1 VDTQAELQLTDP
13 GAVDSVRVLR
23 ITTSPLALWSFF
35 RNMTRFL
42 GERGFETVAVSS
54 PGPKL
59 DEFRA
64 WSGVPVHAVAMKRR
78 ISPLSDLPALWRLWR
93 LIRRY
98 RPAIVHA
105 HTPKAGLLGMLAA
118 RLARV
123 EIRIYTIHGLPL
135 MTRTGWQFHV
145 LRLAETMA
153 CRLATSVNCVSES
166 VRRVVLDLGICPEAK
181 VRILG
186 YGSCA
191 GVNLDRFDP
200 AASDPADRA
209 RVRALHGIPEDALL
223 LGFVG
228 RLVRDKGIE
237 ELAEAWQHLRAQFP
251 SLHLLCCGE
260 FEPQD
265 PVPAE
270 VRACLQN
277 DPRVHFTDGF
287 VADMPPVY
295 AALDVCALPTY
306 REGLPTVA
314 LECAAMEVP
323 LVATRVPGCTDA
335 VRDGVTG
342 LLVEAHSAD
351 ALGRALARL
360 LDQPGLRKEMGRAA
374 RQFVRAKFSEEI
386 VLGNV
391 LTEYRRLL
399 GKSRSG
405 FGARLLDVCGAIAG
419 LLVSAPLVAAS
430 AIAIRLRMG
439 KPVLFRQLRAGRG
452 GRPFLLYKFRTMA
465 DTTAS
470 SGALPPDSERLT
482 RLGRFLRSTSLDEL
496 PQLWNVLKGEMS
508 LVGPRPLH
516 ARYVDRYTPEQR
528 RRLEVKPGLTGW
540 AQIHGR
546 NDLTWE
552 RKFEL
557 DVWYVENRGLA
568 LDLRILAATL
578 GKLLGRH
585 RTGISHAGH
594 ATMPEYLGPS
604 AQGDAEAARWA
615 R

>member
-1 VDTQAELQLTDP
+1 MSSRGQPMDESLGQA
-13 GAVDSVRVLR
+13 GRVRVLR

-42 GERGFETVAVSS
+42 GQHGFETVAVSS
-54 PGPKL
+54 PGRKL

-64 WSGVPVHAVAMKRR
+64 WAGVPVHAVGMKRQ
-78 ISPLSDLPALWRLWR
+78 ISPLSDLPAVWRLWR

-105 HTPKAGLLGMLAA
+105 HTPKAGLLGMVAA
-118 RLARV
+118 RLALV
-123 EIRIYTIHGLPL
+123 KIRIYTIHGLPL
-135 MTRTGWQFHV
+135 MTRTGWQFRV
-145 LRLAETMA
+145 LRLAETLA

-181 VRILG
+181 VRTLG
-186 YGSCA
+186 FGSCA
-191 GVNLDRFDP
+191 GVNLHRFDP
-200 AASDPADRA
+200 AACDPADRA
-209 RVRALHGIPEDALL
+209 RIRAQHGIPEDAQL

-228 RLVRDKGIE
+228 RLVRDKGIG
-237 ELAEAWQHLRAQFP
+237 ELADAWQRLRAEFP
-251 SLHLLCCGE
+251 NLHLLCCGE

-265 PVPAE
+265 PVPEE
-270 VRACLQN
+270 VRERLQN

-287 VADMPPVY
+287 VAEMPPVY
-295 AALDVCALPTY
+295 AALDVCVLPTY

-351 ALGRALARL
+351 ALGRAVARL
-360 LDQPGLRKEMGRAA
+360 LDEPRLGKEMGRAA
-374 RQFVRAKFSEEI
+374 REFVRAKFSEEI

-391 LTEYRRLL
+391 LNEYRRLL
-399 GKSRSG
+399 GESRSAGG
-405 FGARLLDVCGAIAG
+405 FRERLVDVCGAIAG
-419 LLVSAPLVAAS
+419 LVVSAPLLAAA

-439 KPVLFRQLRAGRG
+439 RPVLFRQSRAGRG

-465 DTTAS
+465 DARDS
-470 SGALPPDSERLT
+470 AGALLPDSERLT
-482 RLGRFLRSTSLDEL
+482 RLGRFLRRTSLDEL

-528 RRLEVKPGLTGW
+528 RRLEVKPGVTGW

-546 NDLTWE
+546 NELTWE

-557 DVWYVENRGLA
+557 DVWYVENRSLW
-568 LDLRILAATL
+568 LDLRILAATF
-578 GKLLGRH
+578 GKVLGRD
-585 RTGISHAGH
+585 RSGISQSGH
-594 ATMPEYLGPS
+594 ATMPEYLGPP
-604 AQGDAEAARWA
+604 A
-615 R
+615 

>member
-1 VDTQAELQLTDP
+1 MFSRGQPMDENRGQA
-13 GAVDSVRVLR
+13 GRVRVLR

-42 GERGFETVAVSS
+42 GEQGFETVAVSS
-54 PGPKL
+54 PGRKL

-64 WSGVPVHAVAMKRR
+64 WAGVPVHAVGMKRQ
-78 ISPLSDLPALWRLWR
+78 ISPLSDLPAVWRLWR

-105 HTPKAGLLGMLAA
+105 HTPKAGLLGMIAA
-118 RLARV
+118 RLALV
-123 EIRIYTIHGLPL
+123 KIRIYTIHGLPL

-145 LRLAETMA
+145 LRLAETLA

-166 VRRVVLDLGICPEAK
+166 VRRVVVDLGICPEPK
-181 VRILG
+181 VRTLG
-186 YGSCA
+186 YGSCS
-191 GVNLDRFDP
+191 GVNLNRFDP
-200 AASDPADRA
+200 AACDPADRA
-209 RVRALHGIPEDALL
+209 RVRAQHGIPADALL

-228 RLVRDKGIE
+228 RLVRDKGIG
-237 ELAEAWQHLRAQFP
+237 ELAAAWQRLRAEFP
-251 SLHLLCCGE
+251 NLHLLCCGE

-270 VRACLQN
+270 VRERLQN

-295 AALDVCALPTY
+295 AALDVCVLPTY

-351 ALGRALARL
+351 ALWRALARL
-360 LDQPGLRKEMGRAA
+360 LHEPRLGKEMGRAA
-374 RQFVRAKFSEEI
+374 RELVRAKFSEDI
-386 VLGNV
+386 VLVNV
-391 LTEYRRLL
+391 LSEYRRLL
-399 GKSRSG
+399 GDSRSLGG
-405 FGARLLDVCGAIAG
+405 FRKRLVDVCGAIAG
-419 LLVSAPLVAAS
+419 LVVSAPLLAAAS
-430 AIAIRLRMG
+430 IAILLRMG
-439 KPVLFRQLRAGRG
+439 RPVLFRQPRAGRG
-452 GRPFLLYKFRTMA
+452 GQPFLLYKFRTMA
-465 DTTAS
+465 DAIDS
-470 SGALPPDSERLT
+470 AGALLPDSERLT
-482 RLGRFLRSTSLDEL
+482 RLGRFLRRTSLDEL

-508 LVGPRPLH
+508 LVGPRPLF
-516 ARYVDRYTPEQR
+516 AKYVARYTPEQR
-528 RRLEVKPGLTGW
+528 RRLEVSPGLTGW

-546 NDLTWE
+546 NELTWE
-552 RKFEL
+552 QKFEL
-557 DVWYVENRGLA
+557 DVWYVENRSLA

-578 GKLLGRH
+578 GKVLGRD
-585 RTGISHAGH
+585 RTGISQPGH
-594 ATMPEYLGPS
+594 VTMPEYLGPQ
-604 AQGDAEAARWA
+604 AQGDAAR
-615 R
+615 